1 MQPSQAAIATLRADT
16 PTSLPLDNKRRVPP
30 TLPTTV
36 TPASK
41 RVKKEEPKQVVGR
54 EEEKVCIAKSIE
66 SVQEKTMSS
75 DDGEY
80 FDYEDDGFE
89 DSLDGM

>member
-1 MQPSQAAIATLRADT
+1 
-16 PTSLPLDNKRRVPP
+16 
-30 TLPTTV
+30 
-36 TPASK
+36 
-41 RVKKEEPKQVVGR
+41 VKKEEPKQVVGQ

-66 SVQEKTMSS
+66 SAQEKTMSS